1 MMLSL
6 YKALTAA
13 AGPLIRFYLSRRLA
27 RGKEDPKR
35 FTERLGE
42 ASRARPQGPVV
53 WIHGASVGES
63 LSMMPLI
70 ERICEAHG
78 NWNVL
83 VTTGTV
89 TSARLMG
96 ERLPDNVLHQFVP
109 VDHPAY
115 VDRFLDHWKPNL
127 VVWAESEFWPN
138 LIDGIASRTIPMV
151 LVNGRISERS
161 YKRWQRFPGLISG
174 LLAGF
179 RLCLGQTEK
188 DAARLAALGAGE
200 TKCVGNLKFAAPPLP
215 ADSLLL
221 DELSRTFS
229 NRPLWLAAS
238 THPGEE
244 KVVGDTHKHL
254 KFKHPGLL
262 TVIAPR
268 HPGRGPNIVGT
279 LTAAGLNVALRSLRQ
294 PVTGN
299 TDIYIADTLGELGL
313 FYRLAAIVFMGKSLF
328 GDGGQ
333 NPLEAARLNCAIISG
348 PNTTNFTEIMD
359 KLKRANACLEIA
371 DEAGLAATVD
381 RLLGDGAERMRLT
394 QAAFEVA
401 EAEIGVLDAVMA
413 ELQPYLNEGNRHAD
427 T

>member
-1 MMLSL
+1 MMLFV
-6 YKALTAA
+6 YKTLIAVS
-13 AGPLIRFYLSRRLA
+13 GPLIRFYLSRRLA
-27 RGKEDPKR
+27 QGKEDPRR

-42 ASRARPQGPVV
+42 ASEPRPRGPVV
-53 WIHGASVGES
+53 WLHGASVGES
-63 LSMMPLI
+63 LSMLPLI

-96 ERLPDNVLHQFVP
+96 ERLPDGVLHQFVP

-115 VDRFLDHWKPNL
+115 VNRFMDHWKPDL
-127 VVWAESEFWPN
+127 VLWMESEFWPN
-138 LIDGIASRTIPMV
+138 LVCSVAGRSIPMV

-161 YKRWQRFPGLISG
+161 YRRWRRFPGMIKT
-174 LLAGF
+174 LLRNF
-179 RLCLGQTEK
+179 RLCLGQTELDTK
-188 DAARLAALGAGE
+188 RLTRLGADNA
-200 TKCVGNLKFAAPPLP
+200 KYVGNLKFAAPPLP
-215 ADSLLL
+215 ADPLLL

-244 KVVGDTHKHL
+244 KIVGDAHKNL
-254 KFKHPGLL
+254 RPRHPGLL

-268 HPGRGPNIVGT
+268 HPGRGPEIVDT
-279 LTAAGLNVALRSLRQ
+279 LTAAGLNVVLRSSKQ

-328 GDGGQ
+328 GGGGQ

-348 PNTTNFTEIMD
+348 PNISNFTEIME
-359 KLKRANACLEIA
+359 KLKRANACIEIT
-371 DEAGLAATVD
+371 DEAGLAATVS
-381 RLLGDGAERMRLT
+381 RLLGDGGERMRLT
-394 QAAFEVA
+394 QAAFETA
-401 EAEIGVLDAVMA
+401 EAEIGALDAVMS
-413 ELQPYLNEGNRHAD
+413 ELHPFLKDGDRHAD
-427 T
+427 A